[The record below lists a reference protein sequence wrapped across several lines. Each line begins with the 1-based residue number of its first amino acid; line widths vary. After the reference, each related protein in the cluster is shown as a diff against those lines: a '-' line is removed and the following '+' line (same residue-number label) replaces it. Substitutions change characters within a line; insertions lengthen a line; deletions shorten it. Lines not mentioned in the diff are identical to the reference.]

1 MSDTP
6 RKLTRRE
13 FIRLTAGAAGAAL
26 LASCA
31 PAAQPTTA
39 PAPTSAPAAAATKA
53 PAAAPTVPPVVKSKV
68 EITWWRSL
76 EGVNGNGL
84 EELVKRFN
92 ASQDRVTVKS
102 EFQGSYAPL
111 RDKFTAA
118 VAAGGSAL
126 PDCVMLADVMY
137 LAFARNKRLEPLD
150 DFAKSSN
157 GVNLADYYS
166 VVDRGRV
173 DNVLYQLPLGV
184 STPVFYYNEDAL
196 KKAGFD
202 GAPKTWDQFFDAV
215 APKVT
220 VQDGGKTSQYGF
232 VFLANADWWWQQS
245 YVWMN
250 GGDLV
255 DDKWNAQLDSAPVID
270 FLTRFQKLF
279 RAGQAYLP
287 TQADGSALAYF
298 GSGKAAM
305 MIESTGV
312 IGRLDEVAG
321 GKFKAGIAYLPEGPA
336 GRKVPTGGNGISIV
350 AGIAPEKK
358 QAAWEFIRW
367 LQLPEQVAYFS
378 GISGYL
384 PFTKSAATAMTDL
397 LNKDPRRKVAVDQ
410 LAWSRGQSNL
420 QTVPRAVDIYYDA
433 MLQSLNL
440 KADPKVLM
448 PQVQKQV
455 QAILVEEGF
464 KK

>member
-150 DFAKSSN
+150 DFAKGSN

-202 GAPKTWDQFFDAV
+202 GAPKTWDQFFDVV

-232 VFLANADWWWQQS
+232 VFWQ
-245 YVWMN
+245 M
-250 GGDLV
+250 
-255 DDKWNAQLDSAPVID
+255 
-270 FLTRFQKLF
+270 R
-279 RAGQAYLP
+279 
-287 TQADGSALAYF
+287 
-298 GSGKAAM
+298 
-305 MIESTGV
+305 
-312 IGRLDEVAG
+312 
-321 GKFKAGIAYLPEGPA
+321 
-336 GRKVPTGGNGISIV
+336 TGGGNRVTCG
-350 AGIAPEKK
+350 
-358 QAAWEFIRW
+358 
-367 LQLPEQVAYFS
+367 
-378 GISGYL
+378 
-384 PFTKSAATAMTDL
+384 
-397 LNKDPRRKVAVDQ
+397 
-410 LAWSRGQSNL
+410 
-420 QTVPRAVDIYYDA
+420 
-433 MLQSLNL
+433 
-440 KADPKVLM
+440 
-448 PQVQKQV
+448 
-455 QAILVEEGF
+455 
-464 KK
+464 